1 MNMRMEL
8 TGQMRMEQRMKLA
21 PRMIQ
26 SMEVL
31 QLPMLALQ
39 EKIEAELNSNP
50 VLERADEPAEPTSE
64 TAETP
69 SESILEKE
77 LVVSEDGDRLEDFQ
91 RLDHLDEVFKEYFS
105 NGDFSRSSS
114 YDPSEP
120 DRKLEAI
127 QNTAA
132 VGQSLQDALKEQWR
146 LVEASDAVK
155 AAGELIIESL
165 DEKGYLTVRLEQLC
179 QNDKQSFSIEH
190 LEEALRLVQQLDPPG
205 VGARDVRECLLIQM
219 RQFPEDMSFEIE
231 IVQKHWQ
238 ELLENRLPQ
247 IAKKMNSSLEQVKRA
262 IERMSKIDLS
272 PGLQIGRNDNY
283 PITADIV
290 VEPDENGGFRAV
302 LAETELPNLRVNRF
316 YQQMAKNRCIDEKTR
331 QFLQKNI
338 RSAQWFMDAI
348 AQRRQTLQ
356 KVAQAIVDYQRDF
369 FEKGPL
375 YLKPL
380 PMSAI
385 AEKVGVHVATISRA
399 VSGKYIQCSQ
409 GIVPLRSFFSGGL
422 EDENGQERSWDA
434 LKTKLQEL
442 VDQEDKTNPLSDDQ
456 LRQKLAEAGM
466 GNIARRTVAKYRK
479 ILNIPTARFRRKY

>member
-1 MNMRMEL
+1 
-8 TGQMRMEQRMKLA
+8 MEQRIKLA

-64 TAETP
+64 TAEAP

-146 LVEASDAVK
+146 LVEASDEVK

-219 RQFPEDMSFEIE
+219 RQFPEDMSFEME

-302 LAETELPNLRVNRF
+302 LVETELPNLRVNRF